1 MWCSNSKTSDCP
13 LPNSPLRPLFFLETR
28 YGHFLH
34 PTFRPR
40 SPRRVRRALPSWTRH
55 VSSAWRRTLLS
66 CSKSVLPPLVAHHL
80 KLQKVNSQMIPKGLL
95 TKSNKL
101 QVQGAK
107 GSPSGSCW
115 HTMLIFSKTVQ
126 HYPRNCPATSYVAK
140 TMSAFASFLKDKM
153 NQTLPHIFSGTL

>member
-13 LPNSPLRPLFFLETR
+13 LPNSPLRPLIFLETR

-40 SPRRVRRALPSWTRH
+40 SPRRVRRALPSWTSH

-66 CSKSVLPPLVAHHL
+66 CSKFVLPPLVAHI
-80 KLQKVNSQMIPKGLL
+80 KLQKVNSQKGLL
-95 TKSNKL
+95 TKSDKL

-107 GSPSGSCW
+107 GSSSGSCW
-115 HTMLIFSKTVQ
+115 HAMLIFLKTIQ
-126 HYPRNCPATSYVAK
+126 LYPRNCPATSYVAK
-140 TMSAFASFLKDKM
+140 TASAFASFLKGKI
-153 NQTLPHIFSGTL
+153 NQTLPYIFSGTL